1 LHSIIFYIYLCIGYL
16 LVMYGIQKILSG
28 LKVTLLLIIFGIF
41 CSFML
46 EHNARMKSQR
56 QAFPVMIF
64 QPEVPDAGES
74 DGPSVTDKPD
84 GKVKRVSNPSE
95 ASGTGRTH
103 SGLAY
108 GLSDLGLQI
117 EW

>member
-1 LHSIIFYIYLCIGYL
+1 
-16 LVMYGIQKILSG
+16 MYGIEKILSG
-28 LKVTLLLIIFGIF
+28 LKVTLLLIISGIF
-41 CSFML
+41 CSYML

-56 QAFPVMIF
+56 QAFPAKIVQTEI
-64 QPEVPDAGES
+64 PDAGES
-74 DGPSVTDKPD
+74 DGGSITDKPE
-84 GKVKRVSNPSE
+84 GKGSRVSHRGESG
-95 ASGTGRTH
+95 GTGRTH